1 MTDPIVCISTTQSTA
16 GVVGENKA
24 LGDGVFGIGHGASG
38 RGVVGTS
45 EQQNGVTGMS
55 TSGTGTYGGSTSGIG
70 IADFSKSWQGV
81 YGHSETNAGVVGEAT
96 KFHAVL
102 AVSHDVNSSGVFAHN
117 DAGGFGLSGIS
128 ETGTG
133 LYAKGGKLAAQFDGP
148 VQHNGDLKIQG
159 NAKVSGDVV
168 LTGADC
174 AEDFAIGTETCVDPG
189 TVMVLRGD
197 GTLVPSQRAYDK
209 CVAGVISGAGE
220 YWPAII
226 LDKQQTSGL
235 RQPVALVGKVYRKV
249 DAQYL
254 PIEVG
259 DLLTTSPTTGHA
271 MKAADATRSHGSV
284 IGKALKPLASG
295 QGLLPVLISLQ

>member
-1 MTDPIVCISTTQSTA
+1 MTDPIVCISNTQSTA

-24 LGDGVFGIGHGASG
+24 LGDGVFRIGQGASG

-45 EQQNGVTGMS
+45 EQQNGVTGIS

-70 IADFSKSWQGV
+70 IAGF
-81 YGHSETNAGVVGEAT
+81 
-96 KFHAVL
+96 

-133 LYAKGGKLAAQFDGP
+133 LYAKGGKLPAQFDGP
-148 VQHNGDLKIQG
+148 IQHNGDLTIQG

-189 TVMVLRGD
+189 TVMVLSDD
-197 GTLVPSQRAYDK
+197 GTLAPSQRAYDK

-220 YWPAII
+220 YRSAII
-226 LDKQQTSGL
+226 LDKRQTSGL
-235 RQPVALVGKVYRKV
+235 RQPVALVGEVYCKV

-259 DLLTTSPTTGHA
+259 DLLTTSLTTGHA